1 MKGKCLPTIAN
12 RSSGRP
18 RDKTLDTAIM
28 RAAIYL
34 LDERGYAAVTID
46 AIAERANTSKTAI
59 YRRWPRKASIVMDAF
74 LAAAEPLITP
84 PENLPLRETVIA
96 QMTALAK
103 FFQTTSSGRTITDLI
118 AEAQTDAMLADAI
131 REKWLLPRR
140 KVASA
145 YFQAAREAGELRDDI
160 DISTLIDALYGPLYF
175 RLLLGHDVIDKSFIE
190 RIVDMAMIGIAP
202 DQKNRPGRCALL
214 S

>member
-1 MKGKCLPTIAN
+1 MSSKRLPTIAN

-18 RDKTLDTAIM
+18 RDETLDVAIM
-28 RAAIYL
+28 SAAIHL
-34 LDERGYAAVTID
+34 VDERGYAAVTID
-46 AIAERANTSKTAI
+46 AIAGRASTSKTAI
-59 YRRWPRKASIVMDAF
+59 YRRWPGKAAIVMEAF

-103 FFQTTSSGRTITDLI
+103 FFQTTPSGRTITDLI

-140 KVASA
+140 KVAGA

-160 DISTLIDALYGPLYF
+160 NTSALIDALYGPLYF

-190 RIVDMAMIGIAP
+190 RIVDMAMMGIAP
-202 DQKNRPGRCALL
+202 DQEK
-214 S
+214 SS

>member
-1 MKGKCLPTIAN
+1 MKGKCLPKIAN

-34 LDERGYAAVTID
+34 VNERGYAAVTID

-59 YRRWPRKASIVMDAF
+59 YRRWPRKATIVMEAF

-103 FFQTTSSGRTITDLI
+103 FFQTTPSGRTITDLI

-160 DISTLIDALYGPLYF
+160 NTSALIDALYGPLYF

-190 RIVDMAMIGIAP
+190 RIVDMAMMGIAP
-202 DQKNRPGRCALL
+202 DQEK
-214 S
+214 SS